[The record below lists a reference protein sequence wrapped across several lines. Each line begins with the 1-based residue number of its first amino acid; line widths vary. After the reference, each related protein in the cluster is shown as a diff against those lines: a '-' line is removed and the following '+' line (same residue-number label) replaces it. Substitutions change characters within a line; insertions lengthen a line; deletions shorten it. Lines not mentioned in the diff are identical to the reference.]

1 MRNHTIASILLLVLA
16 LASPAA
22 AEIVSGIAATV
33 NDDVITIYEVNRETA
48 QLLKEAEK
56 RGPVTDAIRQQV
68 RTAALNALIDKRLVQ
83 EKIKELNIQVSE
95 EEVRQAVEEIKKQNN
110 MTQDGLV
117 AALLTQ
123 GLTFDQY
130 KAQLKEQLERIRL
143 MGQEVRAKIQVS
155 DREIQD
161 YYTANKTNYSEDE
174 TYRARHIFFRVPKDA
189 AAEQV
194 KEAMSRAANVL
205 MEARSGKDFAE
216 LARKHSDETSAA
228 KDAGDLGSFRKGE
241 MLPEIET
248 TVIAMK
254 PGEVSELIATPAGF
268 HIIKLEEK
276 APAKI
281 KPLEEVRGA
290 IEELLY
296 RKKSEERFNQWTTD
310 LRKAATVEVKQ

>member
-1 MRNHTIASILLLVLA
+1 MRNHTIAFILLLSLS
-16 LASPAA
+16 LFSPAV

-33 NDDVITIYEVNRETA
+33 NDDVITIYEVNREAA
-48 QLLKEAEK
+48 QLLGEAEK
-56 RGPVTDAIRQQV
+56 RGPLTDEVRKQV

-83 EKIKELNIQVSE
+83 QKIKELNIQVSE

-155 DREIQD
+155 ETEIRD
-161 YYTANKTNYSEDE
+161 YYAANKANYSEDE
-174 TYRARHIFFRVPKDA
+174 TYRARHIFFRVAKNA
-189 AAEQV
+189 TAEQV
-194 KEAMSRAANVL
+194 KEAMSRATNVL

-216 LARKHSDETSAA
+216 LARKHSDEASAA
-228 KDAGDLGSFRKGE
+228 KDAGDLGTFRKGE
-241 MLPEIET
+241 MLPEIES

-254 PGEVSELIATPAGF
+254 PGEVSELNKNLADEPGAVNEDPHGEGWLLRVKVTSDDELSGLMSAADYEKF
-268 HIIKLEEK
+268 LLEEAK
-276 APAKI
+276 A
-281 KPLEEVRGA
+281 
-290 IEELLY
+290 
-296 RKKSEERFNQWTTD
+296 
-310 LRKAATVEVKQ
+310 

>member
-1 MRNHTIASILLLVLA
+1 MRHHTISFVLFIVLA
-16 LASPAA
+16 LSSPAL

-33 NDDVITIYEVNRETA
+33 NDDIITLYEVNREAA
-48 QLLKEAEK
+48 QLLREAEK
-56 RGPVTDAIRQQV
+56 RGPVTGEAREQIRK
-68 RTAALNALIDKRLVQ
+68 AALNALIDKRLVQ
-83 EKIKELNIQVSE
+83 QKIKELNIQVSE

-155 DREIQD
+155 EKEIQE
-161 YYTANKTNYSEDE
+161 YYAANKANYSEDE
-174 TYRARHIFFRVPKDA
+174 TYRARHIFFRVPKNATA
-189 AAEQV
+189 AQV
-194 KEAMSRAANVL
+194 KEAMARAANVL

-216 LARKHSDETSAA
+216 LARKYSDEASAA
-228 KDAGDLGSFRKGE
+228 KDAGDLGTFRKGE
-241 MLPEIET
+241 MLPEIES

-276 APAKI
+276 GAAKV
-281 KPLEEVRGA
+281 KPLEEVKGA
-290 IEELLY
+290 IEEILY
-296 RKKSEERFNQWTTD
+296 RKKSEERFNQWTAE
-310 LRKAATVEVKQ
+310 LRKAATIEIK

>member
-1 MRNHTIASILLLVLA
+1 MRNHTIAFILLLSLS
-16 LASPAA
+16 LFSPAV

-48 QLLKEAEK
+48 QLLGEAEK
-56 RGPVTDAIRQQV
+56 RGPLTDEVRKQV
-68 RTAALNALIDKRLVQ
+68 RAAALNALIDKRLVQ
-83 EKIKELNIQVSE
+83 QKIKELNIQVSE

-117 AALLTQ
+117 AALLSQ

-155 DREIQD
+155 DTEIRD
-161 YYTANKTNYSEDE
+161 YYAANKANYSEDE
-174 TYRARHIFFRVPKDA
+174 TYRARHIFFRVPKNA
-189 AAEQV
+189 TAEQV
-194 KEAMSRAANVL
+194 KEAMSRATNVL

-216 LARKHSDETSAA
+216 LARKYSDEASAA
-228 KDAGDLGSFRKGE
+228 KDAGDLGTFRKGE
-241 MLPEIET
+241 MLPEIES

-254 PGEVSELIATPAGF
+254 PGEVSELISTPAGL

-276 APAKI
+276 APAKV
-281 KPLEEVRGA
+281 KPFEEVKGA

-296 RKKSEERFNQWTTD
+296 RKKSEERFNQWTAD

>member
-1 MRNHTIASILLLVLA
+1 MRHLSISSFLFLLLA
-16 LASPAA
+16 LSSPAA

-33 NDDVITIYEVNRETA
+33 NDDLITIYDVNKEAT
-48 QLLKEAEK
+48 QLLRDAEK
-56 RGPVTDAIRQQV
+56 RGAVTVEAREQIRK
-68 RTAALNALIDKRLVQ
+68 AALNGLIDKRLVQ
-83 EKIKELNIQVSE
+83 QKIKELNIQVSE

-130 KAQLKEQLERIRL
+130 KAQLREQLERIRL

-155 DREIQD
+155 DKDIRD
-161 YYTANKTNYSEDE
+161 YYAANKGNYTEDE
-174 TYRARHIFFRVPKDA
+174 TYRARHIFFRVPKNA
-189 AAEQV
+189 TAGQV

-216 LARKHSDETSAA
+216 LARKYSDETSAA
-228 KDAGDLGSFRKGE
+228 KDGGDLGTFRKGE
-241 MLPEIET
+241 MLPEIES

-254 PGEVSELIATPAGF
+254 PGEVSELVATPAGF

-276 APAKI
+276 SAVKV
-281 KPLEEVRGA
+281 KPLEEVKGA

-296 RKKSEERFNQWTTD
+296 RKKSEERFNQWTAE
-310 LRKAATVEVKQ
+310 LRKAATVEIR